1 MSKYYQFVKDIISTN
16 VLMKELIWTTDL
28 PEGFVVRTDFQ
39 TKGKGQG
46 TNRWESAKGK
56 NLLFSLLLRPEH
68 IPIEEQFLISQLVSL
83 GIIDSLRHLSQEA
96 GNEFSVKWPN
106 DIYWHNQKI
115 GGILIENTWQGKKI
129 STSVIG
135 IGLNVNQKQFY
146 SDAPNPVSLLQIFGK
161 KFSRKA
167 LLKSILF
174 AIEGYYLNPDADKIR
189 KNYHQALFRRE
200 GFHSFRS
207 DNLIFDAEIV
217 GVANDGKLILK
228 DKTGKVSGY
237 YFKEVE
243 FII

>member
-1 MSKYYQFVKDIISTN
+1 MSKNYQFVKETISTN
-16 VLMKELIWTTDL
+16 VLMKELIWTMDL

-56 NLLFSLLLRPEH
+56 NLLFSLLLRPVH
-68 IPIEEQFLISQLVSL
+68 IPIEEQFLISQFVSL
-83 GIIDSLRHLSQEA
+83 GIIDSLCSLFPEA
-96 GNEFSVKWPN
+96 AKGFSIKWPN

-115 GGILIENTWQGKKI
+115 GGILIENAWQGGKI

-146 SDAPNPVSLLQIFGK
+146 SDAPNPVSLLQISGK
-161 KFSRKA
+161 RFSRKA
-167 LLKSILF
+167 LLKNILI
-174 AIEGYYLNPDADKIR
+174 AIADYYLNLDTEMIR
-189 KNYHQALFRRE
+189 KNYHQALFRNE
-200 GFHSFRS
+200 GLYSYQS

-217 GVANDGKLILK
+217 GVANDGKLMLK
-228 DKTGKVSGY
+228 EKTGKISGY

-243 FII
+243 FRI